1 MDQIRELVMSWRAM
15 DIINIANG
23 DEYVVES
30 LLRLLGDEDT
40 TTRLRA
46 LTAIGKLLG
55 DPDGK
60 IKSVVLKKGFS
71 RLVTLLGDED
81 GRIVSRTLEVL
92 LRLLEGVQI
101 DENRLLTL
109 IEASV
114 PVAER
119 EDTFIYLSLLELF
132 RKLQMP
138 PLSWK
143 VGAKIDGLLNADNIY
158 LRTLGMRLLL
168 NSGSL
173 DGKSKVVLECI
184 TDLLTSSNVLL
195 IEAGLDFLEEVL
207 AFHLSPDMMKHLVR
221 FLHVLKNLENGAESV
236 LVRSRASSVR
246 TEVERVLFS
255 YYRSRTEEA
264 LEVIKELLLGRHV
277 EEALNLALM
286 LGGTSLLLSLWA
298 GEGDGPDPKLL
309 MELLMPS
316 RMP

>member
-30 LLRLLGDEDT
+30 LLGLLGDEDT

-60 IKSVVLKKGFS
+60 IKSVVLKKGFN

-119 EDTFIYLSLLELF
+119 GDTFIYLSLLELF

-138 PLSWK
+138 PLSWR

-173 DGKSKVVLECI
+173 DGKGKVVLGCI

-221 FLHVLKNLENGAESV
+221 FLHVLKGLENGAESV

-277 EEALNLALM
+277 EEALHLALI
-286 LGGTSLLLSLWA
+286 LGGTSLLLSLWT
-298 GEGDGPDPKLL
+298 GESGDPDPKL

-316 RMP
+316 RTP